1 MIARRPRPPL
11 PNPTVPTLER
21 AILVG
26 VDYPTAQHWD
36 IHASLDELATLARTA
51 GALPLQRVLQRRP
64 HPDPHTYLGKGK
76 LQELIALRG
85 TLDYT
90 LVLFDDELTPAQQRA
105 LEAALQV
112 KVIDRTAL
120 ILDIFAQRA
129 RTREGAL
136 QVALAQHEYLL
147 PRLAGQW
154 SHLERMEGAIGARG
168 PGETQLETDRRLIRS
183 QIGRLK
189 RRLQHLRQHR
199 EQYRRRR
206 RRAGVPI
213 VALIG
218 YTNAGKSTLLNALTG
233 ADVRS
238 HDRLFETL
246 DPVTR
251 RYRLD
256 GQRSVLLTDT
266 VGFIQKLPAQLVA
279 AFRATLE
286 ELSDA
291 HLLLHVVDIA
301 HPAAAEQSQTVEDTL
316 VQLDLAARPRLT
328 AFNKLDRLVPA
339 DAASCGIAPTL
350 PTLSDEIAAARPDA
364 ILISAAQGWGLDQL
378 RDRIASTLAGGAER
392 AAAAPATLA
401 TAPPAPL
408 QSRVS

>member
-1 MIARRPRPPL
+1 M

-36 IHASLDELATLARTA
+36 INASLDELATLARTA

-76 LQELIALRG
+76 LQELIALRD

-90 LVLFDDELTPAQQRA
+90 LVLFDDELAPAQQRA

-183 QIGRLK
+183 HIGRLK

-206 RRAGVPI
+206 RRAGIPI

-246 DPVTR
+246 DPITR

-256 GQRSVLLTDT
+256 SQHSVLITDT
-266 VGFIQKLPAQLVA
+266 VGFLQKLPAQLVA

-286 ELSDA
+286 ELNDA

-301 HPAAAEQSQTVEDTL
+301 HPDAAEQSQTVEDTL
-316 VQLDLAARPRLT
+316 VQLDLATRPRLT

-339 DAASCGIAPTL
+339 EAASCGIAPTL
-350 PTLSDEIAAARPDA
+350 PTLSAEIAAARPDA
-364 ILISAAQGWGLDQL
+364 ILISATKGWGLDQL
-378 RDRIASTLAGGAER
+378 RGRIASALAGGAER
-392 AAAAPATLA
+392 AAPAAPATFA
-401 TAPPAPL
+401 TAPPAPV

>member
-1 MIARRPRPPL
+1 M

-286 ELSDA
+286 ELNDA

-350 PTLSDEIAAARPDA
+350 PTLSAEIAAARPDA

-378 RDRIASTLAGGAER
+378 RDRIASTLA
-392 AAAAPATLA
+392 